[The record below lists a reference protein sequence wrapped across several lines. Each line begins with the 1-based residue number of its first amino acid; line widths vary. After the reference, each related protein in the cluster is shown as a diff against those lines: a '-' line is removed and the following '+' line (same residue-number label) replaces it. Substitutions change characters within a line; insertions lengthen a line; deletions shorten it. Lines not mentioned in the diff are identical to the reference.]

1 MRRLTT
7 LMAAVAA
14 TFAMSSAHALINIVD
29 NFDAPAVSVF
39 DTVGGAGGSASYS
52 DGIRTIYHE
61 MVTAGANGSGSAA
74 GVTIGGD
81 SIPPGNLQM
90 YNRDTVTSNVTLNWG
105 LAAGFVPATGP
116 VSLYFKVYA
125 SDDVIK
131 SINATIDGNVIG
143 PVGGYNIGLVAAPGF
158 GVFFPIGAADQAL
171 LAAGGTLGMT
181 FTGND
186 GWDLSIDE
194 VGFIIPE
201 PATLGLVGLALVGA
215 GVVSRRRKAA

>member
-14 TFAMSSAHALINIVD
+14 TFAMSSAQALVNIVD
-29 NFDAPAVSVF
+29 NFDAPSVVLF
-39 DTVGGAGGSASYS
+39 DPVGGAGGSASYS
-52 DGIRTIYHE
+52 DATRTIYHE
-61 MVTAGANGSGSAA
+61 MVTAGGNSFGVNSS
-74 GVTIGGD
+74 VTIGGD
-81 SIPPGNLQM
+81 SIPPGNLQIR
-90 YNRDTVTSNVTLNWG
+90 NADTVTSTVTLNWA
-105 LAAGFVPATGP
+105 LPAGFVPATGP
-116 VSLYFKVYA
+116 VTLYFKVYA

-131 SINATIDGNVIG
+131 NINATIGASVIG
-143 PVGGYNIGLVAAPGF
+143 PVGGYNIGVVAAPGF

-171 LAAGGTLGMT
+171 LTAGGTLGMT
-181 FTGND
+181 FTGNN

-201 PATLGLVGLALVGA
+201 PATLGLVGLALLGA